1 MAMCELSRGLDV
13 LRTPAFLAAH
23 EALLRSGSWVD
34 RSVFDGLGHLPIPTE
49 NALADLVMLGMAEYQ
64 PGAGYRLAKP
74 ALARAAARDLMA
86 APGDR
91 RCVRMMQRAGRLDVG
106 VAVRFGPLAT
116 DVAATVVEVPEPA
129 GLEGVQA
136 AEWAV
141 GCMVRGMDAG
151 GAAC

>member
-1 MAMCELSRGLDV
+1 MAGLSVAGLLDV

-23 EALLRSGSWVD
+23 EALLRSGTWVG
-34 RSVFDGLGHLPIPTE
+34 REVFDGLGHLPVPTE

-64 PGAGYRLAKP
+64 RGAGYRLAKP

-91 RCVRMMQRAGRLDVG
+91 RCVRTRQREGALDVG

-129 GLEGVQA
+129 GLEGLQA
-136 AEWAV
+136 AQWAV
-141 GCMVRGMDAG
+141 DCMVRGMDAG
-151 GAAC
+151 VSP